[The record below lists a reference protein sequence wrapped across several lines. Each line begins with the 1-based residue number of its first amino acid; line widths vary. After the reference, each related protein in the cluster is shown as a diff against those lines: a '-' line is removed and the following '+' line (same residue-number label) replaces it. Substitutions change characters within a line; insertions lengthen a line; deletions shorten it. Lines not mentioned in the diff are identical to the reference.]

1 MGEEERRT
9 MEQWPQAFEE
19 IENRIHHLFTQY
31 QSRERAMQYIKG
43 LLSPVE
49 RKNSWQLAEA
59 AGEKDPYRIQYL
71 LGKADWDPDAMRDD
85 LIKYIGDHIQD
96 TVCPI
101 CHR

>member
-9 MEQWPQAFEE
+9 MKQWPQAFEE
-19 IENRIHHLFTQY
+19 IENRIHHLFAQY

-59 AGEKDPYRIQYL
+59 AGEKDYNGPRFSDSSVRMMTERERGVLVERLKRI
-71 LGKADWDPDAMRDD
+71 
-85 LIKYIGDHIQD
+85 
-96 TVCPI
+96 
-101 CHR
+101 